1 MNHSRRAF
9 LTAATVGLTAP
20 ALISA
25 SRVSAKSPASKR
37 QVPGI
42 YRQRIGDVEVTALLD
57 GHFDV
62 APTLMQD
69 FDKDLIVD
77 KLKEYGHELLDS
89 GMRLPINGFLVNT
102 GKKLYLID
110 TGAANLMGESLGNL
124 DDNLKVAG
132 ISADDID
139 MVLLTH
145 MHIDHVGGLLN
156 ENGEARFKNAELA
169 VSQAE
174 WDFWW
179 DNKNVNRG
187 NGEAMAPLFEAA
199 RKTTDPY
206 KDRLRLFAG
215 DAEIG
220 DDLTSIPLP
229 GHTPGHTGFNLSS
242 GDEALLFWG
251 DIIHLTGLQFA
262 RPDITLVFDID
273 PVQTVETRKRM
284 LDMASSDNLFLT
296 GAHIDFPGFG
306 RVVRDGDSYRYQ
318 HAPWSYSL

>member
-1 MNHSRRAF
+1 MTYSRRTF
-9 LTAATVGLTAP
+9 LSASTASLAAP

-25 SRVSAKSPASKR
+25 SGVSAATPASDK
-37 QVPGI
+37 QVPGV
-42 YRQRIGDVEVTALLD
+42 YRRRVGDVEVTALLD
-57 GHFDV
+57 GYFDV
-62 APTLMQD
+62 LPKLMPEFESD
-69 FDKDLIVD
+69 VVVD
-77 KLKEYGHELLDS
+77 NLAKYGHELLDT

-102 GKKLYLID
+102 GEKLYLID
-110 TGAANLMGESLGNL
+110 TGAADLMGGSLGNL
-124 DDNLKVAG
+124 DENLGAAG
-132 ISADDID
+132 VSADDVD
-139 MVLLTH
+139 TVLLTH

-206 KDRLRLFAG
+206 KDRLRLFAD

-220 DDLTSIPLP
+220 DGLTSIPLP

-306 RVVRDGDSYRYQ
+306 RVVREGDSYRYQ